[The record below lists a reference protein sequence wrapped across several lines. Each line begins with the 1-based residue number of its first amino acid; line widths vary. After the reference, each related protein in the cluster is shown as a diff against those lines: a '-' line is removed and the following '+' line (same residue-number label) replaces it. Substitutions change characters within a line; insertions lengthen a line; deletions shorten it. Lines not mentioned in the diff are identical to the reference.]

1 MFVFNQEI
9 AAEIVLVA
17 RLLYDKGLANAFEGN
32 VSIAHGDE
40 VYITPSA
47 VCKGFLEPEQI
58 VVIDRQGAILHADRV
73 KPSSEYRLHLALYD
87 ARPDVRG
94 IVHAHPPYCT
104 AFAVAGR
111 EIYADSYPEALALY
125 HKIPLAPYGRP
136 STDEIWKGII
146 PFLPD
151 YDIVLLANHGLVAVG
166 PDVRQAYYRLESAE
180 SIAKVLILSEALSGP
195 KALPPVELEA
205 LAVMHARMRPA
216 PAKPDRASGARQP

>member
-1 MFVFNQEI
+1 MFVFNKDLAGEV
-9 AAEIVLVA
+9 VLVA

-32 VSIAHGDE
+32 VSIASGDW

-47 VCKGFLEPEQI
+47 VCKGFLQAEQI
-58 VVIDRQGAILHADRV
+58 VVIDRKGMVLHADQVR
-73 KPSSEYRLHLALYD
+73 PSSEYKLHLAIY
-87 ARPDVRG
+87 ATRPDVRG
-94 IVHAHPPYCT
+94 VVHAHPPYCT

-136 STDEIWKGII
+136 STDDIWKGVI
-146 PFLPD
+146 PFLSD

-180 SIAKVLILSEALSGP
+180 SIAKVLILSAALSGP
-195 KALPPVELEA
+195 KALPPEELEA
-205 LAVMHARMRPA
+205 LAVMHRKMRPA
-216 PAKPDRASGARQP
+216 IDSGCRTES

>member
-1 MFVFNQEI
+1 MFVFNKEI
-9 AAEIVLVA
+9 AGEVVCIA
-17 RLLYDKGLANAFEGN
+17 RMLYDKGLANAFEGN
-32 VSIAHGDE
+32 VSVACGHE

-47 VCKGFLEPEQI
+47 VCKGFLQAEQI
-58 VVIDRQGAILHADRV
+58 VVIDRNGTVLHADQVR
-73 KPSSEYRLHLALYD
+73 PSSEYKLHLAIYE

-94 IVHAHPPYCT
+94 VVHAHPPYCT

-136 STDEIWKGII
+136 STDAIWKGVI
-146 PFLPD
+146 PFLPE

-195 KALPPVELEA
+195 KALPPEELDA
-205 LAVMHARMRPA
+205 LAVMHRRMRP
-216 PAKPDRASGARQP
+216 KPE

>member
-1 MFVFNQEI
+1 MFVFNKDLAGEV
-9 AAEIVLVA
+9 VLVA

-32 VSIAHGDE
+32 VSIASGDE

-47 VCKGFLEPEQI
+47 VCKGFLQAEQI
-58 VVIDRQGAILHADRV
+58 VVIDRKGMVLHADQVR
-73 KPSSEYRLHLALYD
+73 PSSEYKLHLAIY
-87 ARPDVRG
+87 ATRPDVRG
-94 IVHAHPPYCT
+94 VVHAHPPYCT

-136 STDEIWKGII
+136 STDDIWKGVI
-146 PFLPD
+146 PFLSD

-166 PDVRQAYYRLESAE
+166 PDVRQAFYRLESAE

-195 KALPPVELEA
+195 KALPPEELEA
-205 LAVMHARMRPA
+205 LAVMHRKMRPA
-216 PAKPDRASGARQP
+216 IDSGCRTES

>member
-9 AAEIVLVA
+9 AREIVLVA

-32 VSIAHGDE
+32 VSIAHGEE

-47 VCKGFLEPEQI
+47 VCKGFLQPEQI
-58 VVIDRQGAILHADRV
+58 VVIDRQGAILHADQVR
-73 KPSSEYRLHLALYD
+73 PSSEYRLHLALYA
-87 ARPDVRG
+87 ARPDVHG

-111 EIYADSYPEALALY
+111 EIYADSYAEALALF
-125 HKIPLAPYGRP
+125 HKIPLAPYGLP
-136 STDEIWKGII
+136 STDAIWQGII

-151 YDIVLLANHGLVAVG
+151 YDIVLMANHGMVAVG

-195 KALPPVELEA
+195 KALPPEEVES
-205 LAVMHARMRPA
+205 LAVMHARLRPA
-216 PAKPDRASGARQP
+216 PTTPDRQSGTTDT